1 VKKKCKCVFL
11 DRDGVINKKAPEGD
25 YIKNW
30 SEFKFLPN
38 VKEDIK
44 KLNKADFLVIIITN
58 QRGIAKGLMTEEDLK
73 DIHTK
78 MIEELK
84 KSEAKI
90 DGIYYCPHDEKDN
103 CNCRKPKIGMFLKAK
118 EDFNIEMNKSWLV
131 GDSKFDILAGQRAG
145 CKTVLIKNKFNK
157 NKDLLIKNK
166 EIKADFIL
174 FSLRQTV
181 IKIFYNNYNSIF
193 ENKGEL

>member
-30 SEFKFLPN
+30 REFKFLPN
-38 VKEDIK
+38 VKVTIK
-44 KLNKADFLVIIITN
+44 RLNEAGFLVIIITN
-58 QRGIAKGLMTEEDLK
+58 QQGIAKGLMTEQDLK

-84 KSEAKI
+84 KSGAKI

-118 EDFNIEMNKSWLV
+118 KDFSIEMNKSWLI
-131 GDSKFDILAGQRAG
+131 GDSKADILAGQKTG
-145 CKTVLIKNKFNK
+145 CNTILIESKFNK
-157 NKDLLIKNK
+157 NKDILIKNK
-166 EIKADFIL
+166 EIEADFIS
-174 FSLRQTV
+174 FSLRQAV
-181 IKIFYNNYNSIF
+181 IKIFQNNRNSIF
-193 ENKGEL
+193 KNRGEL

>member
-1 VKKKCKCVFL
+1 MKRKYRCVFL

-38 VKEDIK
+38 VKEAIK

-58 QRGIAKGLMTEEDLK
+58 QRGIAKGLMIDEDLK

-118 EDFNIEMNKSWLV
+118 EDFNIEMSESYII
-131 GDSKFDILAGQRAG
+131 GDSISDILAGQKAG
-145 CKTVLIKNKFNK
+145 CKTIILINEKFYKNDILIDKDIKYTFKVSNLKEAINK
-157 NKDLLIKNK
+157 I
-166 EIKADFIL
+166 IV
-174 FSLRQTV
+174 R
-181 IKIFYNNYNSIF
+181 
-193 ENKGEL
+193 

>member
-1 VKKKCKCVFL
+1 MKRKYKCVFL
-11 DRDGVINKKAPEGD
+11 DRDGVINKKAHEGD

-30 SEFKFLPN
+30 SEFKFLPS
-38 VKEDIK
+38 VKEAIK
-44 KLNKADFLVIIITN
+44 RLNKAGFLVIIITN

-78 MIEELK
+78 MIEEIK
-84 KSEAKI
+84 KSGAKI

-118 EDFNIEMNKSWLV
+118 KDFNVEMSESWLV
-131 GDSKFDILAGQRAG
+131 GDSKFDILAGQKAG
-145 CKTVLIKNKFNK
+145 CKTILIESKFNK

-166 EIKADFIL
+166 AIEADFIL
-174 FSLRQTV
+174 FNLRQAV
-181 IKIFYNNYNSIF
+181 FKKILR
-193 ENKGEL
+193 K